1 VQKLILFGGK
11 GGTGKSTIASATS
24 VFSSKNFKTCI
35 ISFDIAH
42 SLSDIFD
49 TTIEKNVTKISHNL
63 FALEPDPNEYA
74 EKYAGGVL
82 DSLRTT
88 LEDLKIDKFFPSLG
102 EVIDEVRPESLPMA
116 IKSTIFFEYIIRKQS
131 TYDVIIVDFPSTAS
145 MLSILE
151 FPKLHLDYLLGKGLK
166 ASKGAISLLKLI
178 NLILNPSK
186 REPLKNDFVKEADKL
201 RARVRKLNE
210 YLKMASLR
218 LVTIPERASI
228 KETYRIVESIKDRT
242 NLDSIYINHI
252 IPDSIL
258 ETNPFLKNKEAM
270 QTKYVMEV
278 RRKFSDKIIW
288 EVPEVDFEPL
298 GLSKLEELAKIIY
311 TESSLDKVI
320 FS

>member
-1 VQKLILFGGK
+1 MQKLILFGGK

-24 VFSSKNFKTCI
+24 VFSSKNCKTCI

-49 TTIEKNVTKISHNL
+49 TTIEKNVTKISNNL

-74 EKYAGGVL
+74 EEYAGGVL

-116 IKSTIFFEYIIRKQS
+116 IKSTIFFEYIIRKES
-131 TYDVIIVDFPSTAS
+131 KYDVIIVDFPSTAS

-166 ASKGAISLLKLI
+166 ASSGAISLLKLI

-186 REPLKNDFVKEADKL
+186 REPLKIDFVKEADNL
-201 RARVRKLNE
+201 RERVRKLNA

-228 KETYRIVESIKDRT
+228 KETYRIVEFVKDRT

-311 TESSLDKVI
+311 AESSLDKVI